1 MPYIGVSPFNGVRKK
16 HTYTATASQ
25 TSFSGAGTEGITLSY
40 KDSTFVDV
48 FQNGVK
54 LGEAD
59 YTSTSGTA
67 IVLAQ
72 SASVN
77 DLIEVVVYDVFSVA
91 DTVSKADGGTFD
103 GNVTMGGTLDVTG
116 VATATTFEPDGDTA
130 AGDNAAIGY
139 TATEGLIL
147 TGQGSTSDVIIKN
160 DADTTVCFV
169 PTGTDDLKFNDSAA
183 ILLGTDSDMQII
195 HDGSNSIISDNGTG
209 NLVLRSNASAVEID
223 FNTDETSALF
233 NHNGSVELYHDN
245 TKRFETTS
253 GGIDVT
259 GTTTTDNLTVTA
271 SAVNFTVDQTAN
283 NLTATFKGAGLGTME
298 LIGTSSGGFIDM
310 TQGSNDYDVR
320 FGGNNSGGY
329 IANNSASFSIS
340 GLSGFTAT
348 IVGALSKSSGSFKIS
363 HPLESKKDTHHLFHS
378 FVEGPQCDNL
388 YRGKIELSNG
398 SATVNLDTKSG
409 MTDGTFVALNR
420 DVQCFTTNETGWTAI
435 KGSVSG
441 NVLTITAQDS
451 SCTDTISWLVIGE
464 RQDDEIKA
472 SSLTDDDGNLVVEK
486 LKSEAPDANQNYG
499 NVE

>member
-25 TSFSGAGTEGITLSY
+25 TSFSGAGTEGVTLSY

-499 NVE
+499 NV

>member
-25 TSFSGAGTEGITLSY
+25 TSFSGAGTEGVTLSY

-340 GLSGFTAT
+340 GTSGFTAT

-499 NVE
+499 NV

>member
-72 SASVN
+72 GASVN

-499 NVE
+499 NV

>member
-25 TSFSGAGTEGITLSY
+25 TSFSGAGTEGVTLSY

-340 GLSGFTAT
+340 GTSGFTAT

-441 NVLTITAQDS
+441 NVLTVTAQDS

-499 NVE
+499 NV

>member
-25 TSFSGAGTEGITLSY
+25 TSFSGAGTEGVTLSY

-72 SASVN
+72 GASVN

-499 NVE
+499 NV